1 MKRLKNISLFKIAI
15 ALLLSFLLPN
25 SLIII
30 LLCLYLLISHRYNL
44 LIYLLLIII
53 LAIRFTF
60 PLLIPVGMIRK
71 INNQTNV
78 CLFFYCN
85 EINNHQYDENDL
97 IYYKFKENDEPISIN
112 QKKNNIFSS
121 GEITHDYKI
130 VHIYKLSSLL
140 LNKIK
145 DRESKTYLKRF
156 LFQLND
162 YDELNEYAFYFGFGY
177 LILLKYLIKKK
188 YLKLASL
195 SLLFQYLLFGFNTT
209 LLILFLNIVALNL
222 ELKGKE
228 SFTFVLLTII
238 FINPYYL
245 YRKNIILILLYMFL
259 SFYRSNLS
267 YLLWNMIIQSFLF
280 SYIDFIRLFFVKY
293 LKFISVL
300 IYLFSLITLF
310 FDFLDPYYLGFLDNI
325 FKLISKTNFILRGQ
339 INLLSIFIII
349 VVIYLFN
356 INKKSFQFI
365 LFTIIYLLNFF
376 KPLCSLNFV
385 DIGQGDA
392 IYFEDHANHINFLL
406 DTGDA
411 YNYYKLKKFLYG
423 KGVKTIDYLIITHN
437 DSDHNGNED
446 NLKKDFMINEIIK
459 EPKDIKINSFYLQSF
474 YCNEYENDNANS
486 LIYGLKINDY
496 AFLFTGDINKEVEK
510 DFINLYGPIHFD
522 VLKVAHH
529 GSFTSTS
536 TNFLDEIN
544 PQYAIISTN
553 GKYNHP
559 HQEVL
564 KRLKEREINILV
576 TNNEGDISFIF
587 YNHKMFIKTNK
598 AFILNP

>member
-245 YRKNIILILLYMFL
+245 YRKNIILILL
-259 SFYRSNLS
+259 
-267 YLLWNMIIQSFLF
+267 
-280 SYIDFIRLFFVKY
+280 
-293 LKFISVL
+293 
-300 IYLFSLITLF
+300 
-310 FDFLDPYYLGFLDNI
+310 
-325 FKLISKTNFILRGQ
+325 
-339 INLLSIFIII
+339 
-349 VVIYLFN
+349 
-356 INKKSFQFI
+356 
-365 LFTIIYLLNFF
+365 
-376 KPLCSLNFV
+376 
-385 DIGQGDA
+385 
-392 IYFEDHANHINFLL
+392 
-406 DTGDA
+406 
-411 YNYYKLKKFLYG
+411 
-423 KGVKTIDYLIITHN
+423 
-437 DSDHNGNED
+437 
-446 NLKKDFMINEIIK
+446 
-459 EPKDIKINSFYLQSF
+459 
-474 YCNEYENDNANS
+474 
-486 LIYGLKINDY
+486 
-496 AFLFTGDINKEVEK
+496 
-510 DFINLYGPIHFD
+510 
-522 VLKVAHH
+522 
-529 GSFTSTS
+529 
-536 TNFLDEIN
+536 
-544 PQYAIISTN
+544 
-553 GKYNHP
+553 
-559 HQEVL
+559 
-564 KRLKEREINILV
+564 
-576 TNNEGDISFIF
+576 
-587 YNHKMFIKTNK
+587 
-598 AFILNP
+598 